1 MFLFNIL
8 RTLLNIRQPFQKVSQ
23 SFEILF
29 WLASTCSFIYSIT
42 DQMVT
47 HASIEVVV
55 RKVLSDAQTGLC
67 ISSTRIHPMSP
78 FAESHV
84 RGADAGM
91 RGCHTLD
98 SFVPV
103 TLSFLSGA
111 SEHFLSP

>member
-8 RTLLNIRQPFQKVSQ
+8 RTLLNIRQPCQ
-23 SFEILF
+23 SFGILF
-29 WLASTCSFIYSIT
+29 WLASTCSFIYSNIT

-47 HASIEVVV
+47 HGNIGVVV
-55 RKVLSDAQTGLC
+55 QQMLSDAQTGLC

-78 FAESHV
+78 FAEAHV